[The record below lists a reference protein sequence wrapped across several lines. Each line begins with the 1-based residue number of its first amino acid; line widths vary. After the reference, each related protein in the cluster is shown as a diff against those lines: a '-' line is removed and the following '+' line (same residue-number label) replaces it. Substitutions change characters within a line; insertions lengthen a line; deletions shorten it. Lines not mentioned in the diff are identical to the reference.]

1 MSKYNAIKIN
11 KGPSGFG
18 GPLTVKPTEE
28 KNVLLYIT
36 GGGAKPDIV
45 DKIVELTGCE
55 AVNGFKTSVPE
66 EQIFLV
72 IIDCGGTLRCG
83 IYPQKRIPTINVM
96 PVGKSGPLAK
106 FITEDI
112 YVSAV
117 GLDEIEPVGE
127 VASATNTS
135 AVDEVATTAE
145 VLEEDE
151 EKENKRQFRYSS
163 DKKISETLAGEENKS
178 LITRIGMGAGKVI
191 NTFYQAS
198 RDAIQTMINTI
209 LPFMGF
215 VSLLIGIIQG
225 SGIGD
230 WFAKIMI
237 PLTGN
242 GIGLVILGFICSLP
256 FLSPL
261 LGPGAVIAQVIGTL
275 IGVEIGKGN
284 IAPSLAL
291 PALFAINTQC
301 ACDFVPVGLGLAEAE
316 ALDKK
321 AEAMAKYGQ
330 AAILEMLVG
339 VLPDMAK
346 AVAEPISAI
355 DKVTVIGGDSN
366 GVSDMAGNVP
376 TVLAK
381 VMESV
386 KEATGVDMAEIIK
399 ANTYDAKV
407 NRNVNISGLKMEIP
421 ESNSTETEE

>member
-11 KGPSGFG
+11 KVPSGFG
-18 GPLTVKPTEE
+18 GPLTVQPTEE

-117 GLDEIEPVGE
+117 GLDEIEPADG
-127 VASATNTS
+127 S
-135 AVDEVATTAE
+135 AVKAEAKEEVKAEAT
-145 VLEEDE
+145 E
-151 EKENKRQFRYSS
+151 EKKEEKQFRYSS

-178 LITRIGMGAGKVI
+178 LITKIGMGAGKVV
-191 NTFYQAS
+191 NTFYQAA

-215 VSLLIGIIQG
+215 VALLIGIIQG

-237 PLTGN
+237 PLAGN

-316 ALDKK
+316 A
-321 AEAMAKYGQ
+321 ETV
-330 AAILEMLVG
+330 EVG
-339 VLPDMAK
+339 VP
-346 AVAEPISAI
+346 AVLYSRF
-355 DKVTVIGGDSN
+355 
-366 GVSDMAGNVP
+366 
-376 TVLAK
+376 L
-381 VMESV
+381 
-386 KEATGVDMAEIIK
+386 TGVPRVLIAWVCSI
-399 ANTYDAKV
+399 
-407 NRNVNISGLKMEIP
+407 GLYQ
-421 ESNSTETEE
+421 

>member
-36 GGGAKPDIV
+36 GGGAKPHIV

-316 ALDKK
+316 A
-321 AEAMAKYGQ
+321 ETV
-330 AAILEMLVG
+330 EVG
-339 VLPDMAK
+339 VP
-346 AVAEPISAI
+346 S
-355 DKVTVIGGDSN
+355 
-366 GVSDMAGNVP
+366 
-376 TVLAK
+376 VLY
-381 VMESV
+381 SRFL
-386 KEATGVDMAEIIK
+386 TGVPRVLIGWLFSI
-399 ANTYDAKV
+399 
-407 NRNVNISGLKMEIP
+407 GLYQ
-421 ESNSTETEE
+421 

>member
-117 GLDEIEPVGE
+117 GLDEIEPAGE
-127 VASATNTS
+127 VAPATNTS
-135 AVDEVATTAE
+135 AADEVATTAE

-316 ALDKK
+316 A
-321 AEAMAKYGQ
+321 ETV
-330 AAILEMLVG
+330 EVG
-339 VLPDMAK
+339 VP
-346 AVAEPISAI
+346 S
-355 DKVTVIGGDSN
+355 
-366 GVSDMAGNVP
+366 
-376 TVLAK
+376 VLY
-381 VMESV
+381 SRFL
-386 KEATGVDMAEIIK
+386 TGVPRVLIGWLFSI
-399 ANTYDAKV
+399 
-407 NRNVNISGLKMEIP
+407 GLYQ
-421 ESNSTETEE
+421 